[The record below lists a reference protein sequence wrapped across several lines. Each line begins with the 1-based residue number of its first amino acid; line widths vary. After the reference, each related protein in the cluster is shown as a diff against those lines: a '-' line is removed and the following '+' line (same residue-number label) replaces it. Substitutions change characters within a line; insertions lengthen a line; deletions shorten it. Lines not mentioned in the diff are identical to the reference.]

1 VLTFLTTF
9 MFVFLAEIGDKTQLL
24 ALAFATKFKPQ
35 KVLLAIFLATAINH
49 TLAVAAGKLL
59 TVLIPLDVIKG
70 IAALSFIGF
79 GLWGLRPE
87 HLEGEERKVSKF
99 GPLLTVGIAFFLA
112 EMGDKTQLATISLAI
127 EYSNVYFV
135 LMGTVLGMVAADAL
149 AIIVG
154 IFLHKRIPEK
164 MIRYFA
170 AIIFII
176 FGLTSLYSVLKH

>member
-1 VLTFLTTF
+1 MLTFLSTF

-24 ALAFATKFKPQ
+24 ALAFATKYKPGL
-35 KVLLAIFLATAINH
+35 VLLGIFLATALNH

-59 TVLIPLDVIKG
+59 TVFVPLDIIKA

-87 HLEGEERKVSKF
+87 KLEGEDQKVSRF

-127 EYSNVYFV
+127 EYSNVYLV
-135 LMGTVLGMVAADAL
+135 LLGTVLGMVTADAL
-149 AIIVG
+149 AIIIG
-154 IFLHKRIPEK
+154 IILHKRIPEK
-164 MIRYFA
+164 MIRYGAA
-170 AIIFII
+170 AIFIV